1 MKAALLGAFAI
12 VLAGTGAS
20 PAARALPAAPPP
32 EAAAAGHIAL
42 LPVRHHRHHGHW
54 RHWSYRYSP
63 YASPE
68 AEPPP
73 TAPETTPAPPSRVPY
88 SGSAQPVAP
97 PAPTQSSRDTASRGA
112 RGSGSSRP
120 AIRWVDPEK
129 PAR

>member
-1 MKAALLGAFAI
+1 MKAALLGGFAI
-12 VLAGTGAS
+12 VLAGIGTT
-20 PAARALPAAPPP
+20 PAARALPIAPLP
-32 EAAAAGHIAL
+32 EAAAEHMAL
-42 LPVRHHRHHGHW
+42 LPVRHHRHHGYW
-54 RHWSYRYSP
+54 RRWSYRYSP

-73 TAPETTPAPPSRVPY
+73 TAPEATPAPSSRAPY

-97 PAPTQSSRDTASRGA
+97 PAQTQPSRDTASRST

-120 AIRWVDPEK
+120 AIRWVDPDR